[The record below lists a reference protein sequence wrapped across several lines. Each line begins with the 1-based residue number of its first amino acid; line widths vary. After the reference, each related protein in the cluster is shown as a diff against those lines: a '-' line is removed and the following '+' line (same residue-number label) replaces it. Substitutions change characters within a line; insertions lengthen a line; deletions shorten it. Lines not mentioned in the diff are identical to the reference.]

1 MGTLI
6 RHAGLRPPAP
16 IVALTISVIEFSL
29 GTLLMA
35 QVCRAPLL
43 VARLDATAIA
53 AVLMAA
59 VTMPAN
65 PEYSTA
71 MFCPAKSLT
80 QNNFNCCFHP
90 RPKAR
95 LDKRC
100 Q

>member
-1 MGTLI
+1 LI
-6 RHAGLRPPAP
+6 RHAGLRPASP

-35 QVCRAPLL
+35 QVGRTPLL
-43 VARLDATAIA
+43 VACLAATAIA
-53 AVLMAA
+53 AVLLAA

-65 PEYSTA
+65 PEHSTA
-71 MFCPAKSLT
+71 MFGPAKSLT
-80 QNNFNCCFHP
+80 QNNFNSCFHS

-95 LDKRC
+95 LDKRR